1 MLILLPSDLESEEKA
16 VEKLLHR
23 TPDTL
28 ASQPLLICFDEK
40 QRIPTTAQP
49 GEIWTTKPNSELSD
63 EEKSSHWVIVTGR
76 LELPGGPLLK
86 VAPLFSEPSMADAS
100 DAILPKRLMGFTP
113 VVSLGLEIS
122 IPGDALDSLVTRLP
136 EKEIQILSAFSAWI
150 EGPGGECPEEVVRGI
165 PALDHLDTRI
175 AFHQNLAAELGYLQH
190 PLEGWIAPPQK
201 LAAAYAAEIAQ
212 PDNVITVDFSD
223 EWAVAMQSLY
233 ADVGAPSFH
242 QAFLVE
248 SLGLSVDVD
257 ARAKAGSS
265 ATFNVFDATGHES
278 NALDGCEIRD
288 GDGAL
293 LGMIEGHSCSVP
305 AQNFRGAFSLV
316 LNGTPL
322 DVAAERH

>member
-63 EEKSSHWVIVTGR
+63 EEKSSHWVVVTGR

-100 DAILPKRLMGFTP
+100 DAILPRELLGFTP
-113 VVSLGLEIS
+113 VAAVGLELS
-122 IPGDALDSLVTRLP
+122 APVDALSRFVTQLP
-136 EKEIQILSAFSAWI
+136 EKETRMLRDFSAWI
-150 EGPGGECPEEVVRGI
+150 GGAGGECPEEVVRGI

-175 AFHQNLAAELGYLQH
+175 AFHKNLSAEMAYLQR
-190 PLEGWIAPPQK
+190 PLEGWIAPPTEIT
-201 LAAAYAAEIAQ
+201 AACAEEVAQ
-212 PDNVITVDFSD
+212 PDNIITVDFSD

-248 SLGLSVDVD
+248 WLGLSIDVD

-278 NALDGCEIRD
+278 HALDGCEIRD
-288 GDGAL
+288 GDGSL
-293 LGMIEGHSCSVP
+293 LGMIKGHSCSVP

-316 LNGTPL
+316 LNG
-322 DVAAERH
+322 AALKVTAETR